1 MPVAFTGQ
9 LRPNEIFGAIYN
21 MIISQRVFADN
32 IKGTNSRLVDHFR
45 TDGSIYGDTKLFYA
59 TDVLPSHE
67 WLNDEEAGNLLS
79 LDRPQAPECQKITIS
94 NFRQIRLTVDNYLT
108 KRAWGDEG
116 AFSNFNSV
124 MLGWISDTKRIYD
137 SRLFN
142 TYVGTTET
150 DKGSQ
155 LQNVT
160 LSTITETGEA
170 KARVEAQMIA
180 QKIADIFAELEDTSR
195 DYNDYGFMRSLDKE
209 DLMIVWNTKW
219 VNKITKLDLPT
230 IFHNDNLISKF
241 GEYTLLPRYFGD
253 VVKLTGQ
260 DITVGASDTYRFLEE
275 TVVGNK
281 DYFPGE
287 KIPTGTKIAS
297 ATEILIPAYK
307 EKDDI
312 ICKIIH
318 KDSIPFMSA
327 FQTETDFF
335 NPRSLTQNH
344 YLTWG
349 YSDLDYLA
357 NYPFITLCAN

>member
-45 TDGSIYGDTKLFYA
+45 TDGTLYGDTKLFYA
-59 TDVLPSHE
+59 TDVLQSHE
-67 WLNDEEAGNLLS
+67 WLNDKEAGNLLS
-79 LDRPQAPECQKITIS
+79 LDRPKAPECQKITIS

-170 KARVEAQMIA
+170 KARIEAQMIA

-253 VVKLTGQ
+253 VVTLTGQ

-275 TVVGNK
+275 TVVGDK

>member
-21 MIISQRVFADN
+21 MIISQHVYADN
-32 IKGTNSRLVDHFR
+32 IKGTNSKLVDHFR
-45 TDGSIYGDTKLFYA
+45 VDGTLYGDTKLYYA

-67 WLNDEEAGNLLS
+67 WLNDAEAGNLLKIH
-79 LDRPQAPECQKITIS
+79 RPPAPECQKITIS
-94 NFRQIRLTVDNYLT
+94 NFRQIDLTVDNYLT

-116 AFSNFNSV
+116 AFTSFNSV
-124 MLGWISDTKRIYD
+124 MLGWIAETKRIYD

-142 TYVGTTET
+142 TYVGITESN
-150 DKGSQ
+150 KGSQ

-170 KARVEAQMIA
+170 KARMEAQIIA

-195 DYNDYGFMRSLDKE
+195 DYNDYGFMRSLNKE

-230 IFHNDNLISKF
+230 IFHNQDLISKF
-241 GEYTLLPRYFGD
+241 GEYTLLPRFFGNKVVLTD
-253 VVKLTGQ
+253 QDIVVKA
-260 DITVGASDTYRFLEE
+260 DDKYRFLEE
-275 TVVGNK
+275 TVVEGK

-287 KIPTGTKIAS
+287 KIPAGTKIAS
-297 ATEILIPAYK
+297 ATKILIPAYQ
-307 EKDDI
+307 EKDNI

-318 KDSIPFMSA
+318 KKSIPFMSA

-335 NPRSLTQNH
+335 NPRSLSENH

-357 NYPFITLCAN
+357 NYPFITLYAD

>member
-21 MIISQRVFADN
+21 MIISQHVYADN
-32 IKGTNSRLVDHFR
+32 IKGTNSKLVDHFR
-45 TDGSIYGDTKLFYA
+45 VDGTLYGDTKLYYA

-67 WLNDEEAGNLLS
+67 WLNDAEAGNLLKIH
-79 LDRPQAPECQKITIS
+79 RPPAPKCQKITIS
-94 NFRQIRLTVDNYLT
+94 NFRQIDLTVDNYLT

-116 AFSNFNSV
+116 AFASFNSV
-124 MLGWISDTKRIYD
+124 MLGWIAETKRIYD

-142 TYVGTTET
+142 TYVGITET
-150 DKGSQ
+150 EKGSQ
-155 LQNVT
+155 LQEVT

-170 KARVEAQMIA
+170 KARMEAQMIA

-195 DYNDYGFMRSLDKE
+195 DYNDYGFMRSLNKE

-230 IFHNDNLISKF
+230 IFHNQDLISKF
-241 GEYTLLPRYFGD
+241 GEYTLLPRFFGNK
-253 VVKLTGQ
+253 VVLTGQ
-260 DITVGASDTYRFLEE
+260 DIVVQDADKYRFLEE
-275 TVVGNK
+275 TVVGDK

-287 KIPTGTKIAS
+287 KIPAGTKIAS
-297 ATEILIPAYK
+297 ATEILIPAYQ

-318 KDSIPFMSA
+318 KKSIPFMSA

-335 NPRSLTQNH
+335 NPRSLSENH

-357 NYPFITLCAN
+357 NYPFITLYAD